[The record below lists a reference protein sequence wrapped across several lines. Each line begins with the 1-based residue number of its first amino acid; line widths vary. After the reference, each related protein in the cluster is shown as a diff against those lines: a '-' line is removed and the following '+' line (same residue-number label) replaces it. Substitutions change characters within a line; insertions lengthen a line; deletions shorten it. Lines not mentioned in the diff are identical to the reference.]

1 MPFSAQELFSTS
13 CSRPF
18 KVFFPSANFK
28 MTFYDAQI
36 DFQAGS
42 DQAGFCRHTVPIPLE
57 AKLLLVDRRWR
68 KQCGFDPA
76 LVPFRRVRSKAANV

>member
-1 MPFSAQELFSTS
+1 MA
-13 CSRPF
+13 
-18 KVFFPSANFK
+18 
-28 MTFYDAQI
+28 FYDAQI

-42 DQAGFCRHTVPIPLE
+42 DHTGFYRYAVPIPLE
-57 AKLLLVDRRWR
+57 TKPLLVDRRWR